1 MCHIIICHVTN
12 YSDMPKTNL
21 SKMNTPSA
29 SPVSLVA
36 DPVTP
41 DLTAILVDRLSE
53 DLLNEIDFKEVSG
66 RVFKSLLHKAKNRFF
81 DFLTASSDSTVA
93 LNEIEAQTIDIDT
106 QKVA

>member
-1 MCHIIICHVTN
+1 
-12 YSDMPKTNL
+12 MPKTNL
-21 SKMNTPSA
+21 SNIKIPSA

-41 DLTAILVDRLSE
+41 DLTAILVDRLSD

-81 DFLTASSDSTVA
+81 DFLTASSDSTVP
-93 LNEIEAQTIDIDT
+93 LNEIEAQIVDIDS
-106 QKVA
+106 KVA

>member
-1 MCHIIICHVTN
+1 
-12 YSDMPKTNL
+12 MPKTNL

-41 DLTAILVDRLSE
+41 DLTAILVDRLSD

-81 DFLTASSDSTVA
+81 DFLSTPSDSNVA
-93 LNEIEAQTIDIDT
+93 LNEIEAQTVNIDS
-106 QKVA
+106 KVA

>member
-1 MCHIIICHVTN
+1 
-12 YSDMPKTNL
+12 MPKTNL
-21 SKMNTPSA
+21 TKPKTPSA

-41 DLTAILVDRLSE
+41 DLTAILVDRLSD

-81 DFLTASSDSTVA
+81 DFLTASSDSKIA
-93 LNEIEAQTIDIDT
+93 LNEIEAQTVDIDS
-106 QKVA
+106 KVA

>member
-1 MCHIIICHVTN
+1 
-12 YSDMPKTNL
+12 MPKTNL
-21 SKMNTPSA
+21 SKPITPSA

-41 DLTAILVDRLSE
+41 DLTAILVERLSD

-93 LNEIEAQTIDIDT
+93 LNEIEAQTVNIDS
-106 QKVA
+106 KVA